1 MGSILVKCAMIDLT
15 IQWVLW
21 AAASILQTEKF
32 YDLAGSG
39 TFIFLTHLSYR
50 WNGTSY
56 HRQKIQSTLVTV
68 WGLRLG
74 LFLFLR
80 VLKEGRDRRF
90 NEVRTSPKLFFVYWT
105 LQGIWIFV
113 TLLPTLIL
121 NTRGKDRPLCVRD
134 YTGWIIW
141 VLGFVT
147 ETIADQ
153 QKWNFKSHPDNVG
166 KFIQTGLWAYSRHP
180 NYFGEILQWT
190 GLFIS
195 ASSVMKGVDYV
206 SVLSPI
212 FLWYLLTHVSGIP
225 ILEKQAMSRWGH
237 DPTYLQ
243 YVRNTP
249 ALWPFT
255 F

>member
-105 LQGIWIFV
+105 LQ
-113 TLLPTLIL
+113 
-121 NTRGKDRPLCVRD
+121 
-134 YTGWIIW
+134 
-141 VLGFVT
+141 